1 MGYVAE
7 PAFSL
12 LFAAKKIY
20 FLQQI
25 VDSAADIN
33 SSPKIISEWGS
44 GLERRRGLSQTHLIF
59 IGMLAGLIIGFAFP
73 GLGTKLEPLS
83 TIFIRLVKTIIVPII
98 FATLVVGIAS
108 HSDLKAVGRMG
119 IKAIVY
125 FEIVTT
131 LALFLGLV
139 VVNITKPGVGIQ
151 LGSAGDLQGL
161 SAARHMTIKEVVI
174 NIFPEN
180 FFDSAARGDVLE
192 VVVFTILFAIALSLI
207 KEKKKPIIE
216 FCEALAET
224 MFKYTNIVMRFAPI
238 GVGAAIAVVV
248 ASKGMNVLLNLCLL
262 IASFYGAIV
271 VFLLAVLLPAAL
283 VFKVPIKKF
292 ISAVKEPAVIAF
304 STSSSEAALPK
315 AMENMEAI
323 GVPRRVVSFVIPTGY
338 SFNLDGTTI
347 YLSLASIFAAQAAG
361 IDLSFSQQLVMG
373 FTLIFA
379 SKGAAGVP
387 RASLV
392 VLAGTLAS
400 FGLPVEAVAVILG
413 VDTVMDM
420 GRTAVNV
427 TGNCLATVV
436 VAKWEGVFGEK
447 EVSDM
452 ETEPQDDD
460 ETLREASL

>member
-1 MGYVAE
+1 M
-7 PAFSL
+7 
-12 LFAAKKIY
+12 
-20 FLQQI
+20 
-25 VDSAADIN
+25 
-33 SSPKIISEWGS
+33 
-44 GLERRRGLSQTHLIF
+44 ERRRGLSQTHLIF

-98 FATLVVGIAS
+98 FATLVVGIAG
-108 HSDLKAVGRMG
+108 HADLKAVGRMG

-161 SAARHMTIKEVVI
+161 STAKHMTIREIVI
-174 NIFPEN
+174 NIFREN

-192 VVVFTILFAIALSLI
+192 VVIFTILFAIALSLI

-216 FCEALAET
+216 FCEALSET

-262 IASFYGAIV
+262 IASFYGAII
-271 VFLLAVLLPAAL
+271 VFVLAVLLPAAL

-304 STSSSEAALPK
+304 STSSSE
-315 AMENMEAI
+315 
-323 GVPRRVVSFVIPTGY
+323 
-338 SFNLDGTTI
+338 
-347 YLSLASIFAAQAAG
+347 
-361 IDLSFSQQLVMG
+361 
-373 FTLIFA
+373 
-379 SKGAAGVP
+379 AAGVP

-447 EVSDM
+447 EVPDT

>member
-1 MGYVAE
+1 
-7 PAFSL
+7 
-12 LFAAKKIY
+12 
-20 FLQQI
+20 
-25 VDSAADIN
+25 
-33 SSPKIISEWGS
+33 
-44 GLERRRGLSQTHLIF
+44 
-59 IGMLAGLIIGFAFP
+59 MLAGLVLGFAFP
-73 GLGTKLEPLS
+73 ALGTKMEALS

-108 HSDLKAVGRMG
+108 HADLKAVGRMG

-125 FEIVTT
+125 FEIITT
-131 LALFLGLV
+131 IALFLGLV
-139 VVNITKPGVGIQ
+139 VVNVTKPGVGID
-151 LGSAGDLQGL
+151 LGDAGLPAGL
-161 SAARHMTIKEVVI
+161 GEAKHMTIKEIVI
-174 NIFPEN
+174 NIFPDN
-180 FFDSAARGDVLE
+180 FFDAASRGDVLE
-192 VVVFTILFAIALSLI
+192 VVVFTIIFAIALSLI

-224 MFKYTNIVMRFAPI
+224 MFKYTNIVMRFAPV

-248 ASKGMNVLLNLCLL
+248 ASKGMSVLLNLCLL

-271 VFLLAVLLPAAL
+271 VFMLAVLLPVAL
-283 VFKVPIKKF
+283 LFKVPVRRF
-292 ISAVKEPAVIAF
+292 IAAVKEPAVIAF

-315 AMENMEAI
+315 AMENMEAL

-361 IDLSFSQQLVMG
+361 VDLSLSQQLLIG

-400 FGLPVEAVAVILG
+400 FGLPVQAVAVILG

-427 TGNCLATVV
+427 TGNCLATVI
-436 VAKWEGVFGEK
+436 VAKWEKVFDRKDEAAVGEGR
-447 EVSDM
+447 S
-452 ETEPQDDD
+452 PNDDK
-460 ETLREASL
+460 TLSEASA

>member
-1 MGYVAE
+1 
-7 PAFSL
+7 
-12 LFAAKKIY
+12 
-20 FLQQI
+20 
-25 VDSAADIN
+25 
-33 SSPKIISEWGS
+33 
-44 GLERRRGLSQTHLIF
+44 LEKRRRLSQTHLIF
-59 IGMLAGLIIGFAFP
+59 IGMLAGLILGFAFP
-73 GLGTKLEPLS
+73 ALGTKMEALS

-108 HSDLKAVGRMG
+108 HADLKAVGRMG

-125 FEIVTT
+125 FEIITT
-131 LALFLGLV
+131 IALFLGLV
-139 VVNITKPGVGIQ
+139 VVNVTKPGVGID
-151 LGSAGDLQGL
+151 LGDAGLPAGL
-161 SAARHMTIKEVVI
+161 GEAKHMTIKEIVI
-174 NIFPEN
+174 NIFPDN
-180 FFDSAARGDVLE
+180 FFDAASRGDVLE
-192 VVVFTILFAIALSLI
+192 VVVFTIIFAIALSLI

-224 MFKYTNIVMRFAPI
+224 MFKYTNIVMRFAPV

-248 ASKGMNVLLNLCLL
+248 ASKGMSVLLNLCLL
-262 IASFYGAIV
+262 IASFYGAIA
-271 VFLLAVLLPAAL
+271 VFMLGVLLPVAL
-283 VFKVPIKKF
+283 LFKVPVRRF
-292 ISAVKEPAVIAF
+292 IAAVKEPAVIAF

-315 AMENMEAI
+315 AMENMEAL

-361 IDLSFSQQLVMG
+361 VDLSLSQQLLIG

-400 FGLPVEAVAVILG
+400 FGLPVQAVAVILG

-427 TGNCLATVV
+427 TGNCLATVI
-436 VAKWEGVFGEK
+436 VAKWEKVFDRKDEAAVGEGR
-447 EVSDM
+447 S
-452 ETEPQDDD
+452 PNDDK
-460 ETLREASL
+460 TLSEASA

>member
-1 MGYVAE
+1 M
-7 PAFSL
+7 
-12 LFAAKKIY
+12 
-20 FLQQI
+20 
-25 VDSAADIN
+25 
-33 SSPKIISEWGS
+33 
-44 GLERRRGLSQTHLIF
+44 ERRRRLSQTHLIF
-59 IGMLAGLIIGFAFP
+59 IGMLAGLVLGFAFP
-73 GLGTKLEPLS
+73 ALGTKMEALS

-108 HSDLKAVGRMG
+108 HADLKAVGRMG
-119 IKAIVY
+119 VKAIVY

-131 LALFLGLV
+131 IALFLGLL
-139 VVNITKPGVGIQ
+139 VVNVTKPGVGID
-151 LGSAGDLQGL
+151 LGDAGLPAGL
-161 SAARHMTIKEVVI
+161 GQARHMTIKEIVI
-174 NIFPEN
+174 NIFPDN
-180 FFDSAARGDVLE
+180 FFDAASRGDVLE
-192 VVVFTILFAIALSLI
+192 VVVFTIIFAIALSLI

-271 VFLLAVLLPAAL
+271 VFMLGVLLPVAL
-283 VFKVPIKKF
+283 LFKVPVRRF
-292 ISAVKEPAVIAF
+292 IAAVKEPAVIAF

-315 AMENMEAI
+315 AMENMEAL

-361 IDLSFSQQLVMG
+361 VDLSLSQQLLIG

-400 FGLPVEAVAVILG
+400 FGLPVQAVAVILG

-427 TGNCLATVV
+427 TGNCLATVI
-436 VAKWEGVFGEK
+436 VAKWEKVFDRK
-447 EVSDM
+447 EGAPVREERS
-452 ETEPQDDD
+452 PDDD
-460 ETLREASL
+460 KTLSEASA

>member
-1 MGYVAE
+1 ME
-7 PAFSL
+7 
-12 LFAAKKIY
+12 K
-20 FLQQI
+20 
-25 VDSAADIN
+25 
-33 SSPKIISEWGS
+33 
-44 GLERRRGLSQTHLIF
+44 RRRLSQTHLIF
-59 IGMLAGLIIGFAFP
+59 IGMLAGLVLGFAFP
-73 GLGTKLEPLS
+73 ALGTKMEALS

-108 HSDLKAVGRMG
+108 HADLKAVGRMG
-119 IKAIVY
+119 VKAIVY

-131 LALFLGLV
+131 IALFLGLV
-139 VVNITKPGVGIQ
+139 VVNITKPGVGID
-151 LGSAGDLQGL
+151 LGNAGLPDGL
-161 SAARHMTIKEVVI
+161 GQAKHMTIKEIVI
-174 NIFPEN
+174 NIFPDN
-180 FFDSAARGDVLE
+180 FFDAASRGDVLE
-192 VVVFTILFAIALSLI
+192 VVVFTIIFAIALSLI

-224 MFKYTNIVMRFAPI
+224 MFKYTNIVMRFAPV
-238 GVGAAIAVVV
+238 GVGAAIAAVV
-248 ASKGMNVLLNLCLL
+248 ASKGMSVLLNLCLL

-271 VFLLAVLLPAAL
+271 VFMLGVLLPVAL
-283 VFKVPIKKF
+283 LFKVPVKRF
-292 ISAVKEPAVIAF
+292 IAAVKEPAVIAF

-315 AMENMEAI
+315 AMENMEAL

-361 IDLSFSQQLVMG
+361 VDLSLSQQLLIG

-400 FGLPVEAVAVILG
+400 FGLPVQAVAVILG

-427 TGNCLATVV
+427 TGNCLATVI
-436 VAKWEGVFGEK
+436 VAKWEKVFDRK
-447 EVSDM
+447 EDTPRNIQEGSPNNDK
-452 ETEPQDDD
+452 
-460 ETLREASL
+460 TLSEASL

>member
-1 MGYVAE
+1 
-7 PAFSL
+7 
-12 LFAAKKIY
+12 
-20 FLQQI
+20 
-25 VDSAADIN
+25 
-33 SSPKIISEWGS
+33 
-44 GLERRRGLSQTHLIF
+44 LEKRRRLSQTHLIF
-59 IGMLAGLIIGFAFP
+59 IGMLAGLVLGFAFP
-73 GLGTKLEPLS
+73 ALGTKMEALS

-108 HSDLKAVGRMG
+108 HADLKAVGRMG

-125 FEIVTT
+125 FEIITT
-131 LALFLGLV
+131 IALFLGLV
-139 VVNITKPGVGIQ
+139 VVNVTKPGVGID
-151 LGSAGDLQGL
+151 LGDAGLPAGL
-161 SAARHMTIKEVVI
+161 GEAKHMTIKEIVI
-174 NIFPEN
+174 NIFPDN
-180 FFDSAARGDVLE
+180 FFDAASRGDVLE
-192 VVVFTILFAIALSLI
+192 VVAFTIIFAIALSLI

-224 MFKYTNIVMRFAPI
+224 MFKYTNIVMRFAPV

-248 ASKGMNVLLNLCLL
+248 ASKGMSVLLNLCLL

-271 VFLLAVLLPAAL
+271 VFMLAVLLPVAL
-283 VFKVPIKKF
+283 LFKVPVRRF
-292 ISAVKEPAVIAF
+292 IAAVKEPAVIAF

-315 AMENMEAI
+315 AMENMEAL

-361 IDLSFSQQLVMG
+361 VDLSLSQQLLIG

-400 FGLPVEAVAVILG
+400 FGLPVQAVAVILG

-427 TGNCLATVV
+427 TGNCLATVI
-436 VAKWEGVFGEK
+436 VAKWEKVFDRKDEAAVGEGR
-447 EVSDM
+447 S
-452 ETEPQDDD
+452 PNDDK
-460 ETLREASL
+460 TLSEASA

>member
-1 MGYVAE
+1 
-7 PAFSL
+7 
-12 LFAAKKIY
+12 
-20 FLQQI
+20 
-25 VDSAADIN
+25 
-33 SSPKIISEWGS
+33 
-44 GLERRRGLSQTHLIF
+44 
-59 IGMLAGLIIGFAFP
+59 MLAGLLLGLVFP
-73 GLGTKLEPLS
+73 ALGTKMEALS

-108 HSDLKAVGRMG
+108 HADLKAVGRMG
-119 IKAIVY
+119 VKAIVY

-131 LALFLGLV
+131 IALFLGLV
-139 VVNITKPGVGIQ
+139 VVNVTKPGVGID
-151 LGSAGDLQGL
+151 LGDAGLPAGL
-161 SAARHMTIKEVVI
+161 GQAKHMTIKEIVI
-174 NIFPEN
+174 NIFPDN
-180 FFDSAARGDVLE
+180 FFEAAARGDVLE
-192 VVVFTILFAIALSLI
+192 VVVFTIIFAIALSLI

-224 MFKYTNIVMRFAPI
+224 MFKYTNIVMRFAPV

-271 VFLLAVLLPAAL
+271 VFMLGVLLPVAL
-283 VFKVPIKKF
+283 LFKVPVRRF
-292 ISAVKEPAVIAF
+292 IAAVKEPAVIAF

-315 AMENMEAI
+315 AMENMEAL

-361 IDLSFSQQLVMG
+361 IDLSLSQQLLIG

-400 FGLPVEAVAVILG
+400 FGLPVQAVAVILG

-427 TGNCLATVV
+427 TGNCLATVI
-436 VAKWEGVFGEK
+436 VAKWEKVFDKKEETPGGE
-447 EVSDM
+447 EGAM
-452 ETEPQDDD
+452 DDGK
-460 ETLREASL
+460 TLSEASL

>member
-1 MGYVAE
+1 
-7 PAFSL
+7 
-12 LFAAKKIY
+12 
-20 FLQQI
+20 
-25 VDSAADIN
+25 
-33 SSPKIISEWGS
+33 
-44 GLERRRGLSQTHLIF
+44 
-59 IGMLAGLIIGFAFP
+59 
-73 GLGTKLEPLS
+73 
-83 TIFIRLVKTIIVPII
+83 
-98 FATLVVGIAS
+98 
-108 HSDLKAVGRMG
+108 
-119 IKAIVY
+119 
-125 FEIVTT
+125 
-131 LALFLGLV
+131 
-139 VVNITKPGVGIQ
+139 
-151 LGSAGDLQGL
+151 DLQGL
-161 SAARHMTIKEVVI
+161 SAAKHMTIREIVI

-216 FCEALAET
+216 FCEALSET

-271 VFLLAVLLPAAL
+271 VFLLTVLLPAAL

-347 YLSLASIFAAQAAG
+347 YLSLASLFAAQAAG

-452 ETEPQDDD
+452 ESEPQDDD

>member
-1 MGYVAE
+1 M
-7 PAFSL
+7 
-12 LFAAKKIY
+12 
-20 FLQQI
+20 
-25 VDSAADIN
+25 
-33 SSPKIISEWGS
+33 
-44 GLERRRGLSQTHLIF
+44 ERRGKLSQTHLIF

-73 GLGTKLEPLS
+73 GIGVKLEPLS

-108 HSDLKAVGRMG
+108 HADLKAVGRMG
-119 IKAIVY
+119 VKAIVY

-131 LALFLGLV
+131 LALFLGLI
-139 VVNITKPGVGIQ
+139 VVNITKPGKGIM
-151 LGSAGDLQGL
+151 LGGDTGSLAGL
-161 SAARHMTIKEVVI
+161 APAKHMTIKEVVV

-192 VVVFTILFAIALSLI
+192 VVVFTIIFAIALSLI

-224 MFKYTNIVMRFAPI
+224 MFKYTGIVMRFAPI
-238 GVGAAIAVVV
+238 GVGAAIAAVV

-271 VFLLAVLLPAAL
+271 VFMLAVLLPAAL
-283 VFKVPIKKF
+283 VFKVPIRKF
-292 ISAVKEPAVIAF
+292 IAAVKEPAIIAF

-315 AMENMEAI
+315 AMENMEAL

-347 YLSLASIFAAQAAG
+347 YLSLASLFAAQAAG
-361 IDLSFSQQLVMG
+361 IDLSFSQQLMMG

-436 VAKWEGVFGEK
+436 VAKWEGVFGK
-447 EVSDM
+447 SEVPEVQEEVLSSDK
-452 ETEPQDDD
+452 
-460 ETLREASL
+460 TLPEASV

>member
-1 MGYVAE
+1 ME
-7 PAFSL
+7 
-12 LFAAKKIY
+12 K
-20 FLQQI
+20 
-25 VDSAADIN
+25 
-33 SSPKIISEWGS
+33 
-44 GLERRRGLSQTHLIF
+44 RRRLSQTHLIF
-59 IGMLAGLIIGFAFP
+59 IGMLAGLVLGFAFP
-73 GLGTKLEPLS
+73 ALGTKMEALS

-108 HSDLKAVGRMG
+108 HADLKAVGRMG
-119 IKAIVY
+119 VKAIVY
-125 FEIVTT
+125 FEIITT
-131 LALFLGLV
+131 IALFLGLV
-139 VVNITKPGVGIQ
+139 VVNVTKPGVGID
-151 LGSAGDLQGL
+151 LGDAGLPAGL
-161 SAARHMTIKEVVI
+161 GEAKHMTIKEIVI
-174 NIFPEN
+174 NIFPDN
-180 FFDSAARGDVLE
+180 FFDAASRGDVLE
-192 VVVFTILFAIALSLI
+192 VVVFTIIFAIALSLI
-207 KEKKKPIIE
+207 KERKKPIIE

-224 MFKYTNIVMRFAPI
+224 MFKYTNIVMRFAPV

-248 ASKGMNVLLNLCLL
+248 ASKGMSVLLNLCLL

-271 VFLLAVLLPAAL
+271 VFMLAVLLPVAL
-283 VFKVPIKKF
+283 LFKVPVRRF
-292 ISAVKEPAVIAF
+292 IAAVKEPAVIAF

-315 AMENMEAI
+315 AMENMEAL

-361 IDLSFSQQLVMG
+361 VDLSLSQQLLIG

-400 FGLPVEAVAVILG
+400 FGLPVQAVAVILG

-427 TGNCLATVV
+427 TGNCLATVIV
-436 VAKWEGVFGEK
+436 VKWEKVFDRK
-447 EVSDM
+447 
-452 ETEPQDDD
+452 D
-460 ETLREASL
+460 EAA

>member
-1 MGYVAE
+1 
-7 PAFSL
+7 
-12 LFAAKKIY
+12 
-20 FLQQI
+20 
-25 VDSAADIN
+25 
-33 SSPKIISEWGS
+33 
-44 GLERRRGLSQTHLIF
+44 
-59 IGMLAGLIIGFAFP
+59 MLAGLIIGFAFP
-73 GLGTKLEPLS
+73 ALGTKMEALS

-108 HSDLKAVGRMG
+108 HADLKAVGRMG
-119 IKAIVY
+119 VKAIVY

-131 LALFLGLV
+131 IALFLGLL
-139 VVNITKPGVGIQ
+139 VVNVTKPGVGID
-151 LGSAGDLQGL
+151 LGDAGLPAGL
-161 SAARHMTIKEVVI
+161 GQAKHMTIKEIVI

-180 FFDSAARGDVLE
+180 FFEAAARGDVLE
-192 VVVFTILFAIALSLI
+192 VVVFTIIFAIALSLI

-224 MFKYTNIVMRFAPI
+224 MFKYTNIVMRFAPV

-248 ASKGMNVLLNLCLL
+248 ASKGMSVLLNLCLL

-271 VFLLAVLLPAAL
+271 IFMLGVLLPVAL
-283 VFKVPIKKF
+283 LFKVPVRRF
-292 ISAVKEPAVIAF
+292 IAAVKEPAIIAF

-315 AMENMEAI
+315 AMENMEAL

-361 IDLSFSQQLVMG
+361 INLGLSEQLLIG

-400 FGLPVEAVAVILG
+400 FGLPIQAVAVILG

-427 TGNCLATVV
+427 TGNCLATVI
-436 VAKWEGVFGEK
+436 VAKWEKVFDKKEETPGEG
-447 EVSDM
+447 SL
-452 ETEPQDDD
+452 DDGK
-460 ETLREASL
+460 TLSEASL

>member
-1 MGYVAE
+1 MGA
-7 PAFSL
+7 
-12 LFAAKKIY
+12 
-20 FLQQI
+20 
-25 VDSAADIN
+25 
-33 SSPKIISEWGS
+33 
-44 GLERRRGLSQTHLIF
+44 GLEKRRRLSQTHLIF
-59 IGMLAGLIIGFAFP
+59 LGMLGGLIIGFAFP
-73 GLGTKLEPLS
+73 AVGMKLDSLS

-98 FATLVVGIAS
+98 FSTLVVGIAG
-108 HSDLKAVGRMG
+108 HADLKAVGRMG
-119 IKAIVY
+119 VKAIVY

-131 LALFLGLV
+131 LALFLGLI

-151 LGSAGDLQGL
+151 LGDAAMPVGL
-161 SAARHMTIKEVVI
+161 GQAHHMSIKEVVI
-174 NIFPEN
+174 NIFPDN

-192 VVVFTILFAIALSLI
+192 VVVFTVIFAIALSLI
-207 KEKKKPIIE
+207 KEKKKPILD

-224 MFKYTNIVMRFAPI
+224 MFKYTGIVMRFAPV
-238 GVGAAIAVVV
+238 GVGAAIAAVV
-248 ASKGMNVLLNLCLL
+248 ASKGLNVLLNLCIL
-262 IASFYGAIV
+262 IASFYGAIAI
-271 VFLLAVLLPAAL
+271 FLLAVLLPAAWA
-283 VFKVPIKKF
+283 FKVPIRRF
-292 ISAVKEPAVIAF
+292 IAAVKEPAIIAF

-315 AMENMEAI
+315 AMENMEAL

-361 IDLSFSQQLVMG
+361 IDLSFSEQLLIG

-400 FGLPVEAVAVILG
+400 FGLPVQAVAVILG

-436 VAKWEGVFGEK
+436 VAKWERVFDRK
-447 EVSDM
+447 EVPG
-452 ETEPQDDD
+452 TVQEPLTDN
-460 ETLREASL
+460 ERLPEATL

>member
-1 MGYVAE
+1 M
-7 PAFSL
+7 
-12 LFAAKKIY
+12 KKR
-20 FLQQI
+20 
-25 VDSAADIN
+25 
-33 SSPKIISEWGS
+33 W
-44 GLERRRGLSQTHLIF
+44 RLSQTHLIF

-73 GLGTKLEPLS
+73 ALGTKMEALS

-108 HSDLKAVGRMG
+108 HADLKAVGRMG
-119 IKAIVY
+119 VKAIVY

-131 LALFLGLV
+131 IALFLGLL
-139 VVNITKPGVGIQ
+139 VVNVTKPGVGID
-151 LGSAGDLQGL
+151 LGDAGLPAGL
-161 SAARHMTIKEVVI
+161 GQAKHMTIKEIVI

-180 FFDSAARGDVLE
+180 FFEAAARGDVLE
-192 VVVFTILFAIALSLI
+192 VVVFTIIFAIALSLI

-224 MFKYTNIVMRFAPI
+224 MFKYTNIVMRFAPV

-248 ASKGMNVLLNLCLL
+248 ASKGMSVLLNLCLL

-271 VFLLAVLLPAAL
+271 VFMLAVLLPVAL
-283 VFKVPIKKF
+283 LFKVPVRRF
-292 ISAVKEPAVIAF
+292 IAAVKEPAVIAF

-315 AMENMEAI
+315 AMENMEAL

-361 IDLSFSQQLVMG
+361 INLGLSEQLLIG

-400 FGLPVEAVAVILG
+400 FGLPIQAVAVILG

-427 TGNCLATVV
+427 TGNCLATVI
-436 VAKWEGVFGEK
+436 VAKWEKVFDKKEETPGEG
-447 EVSDM
+447 SL
-452 ETEPQDDD
+452 DDGK
-460 ETLREASL
+460 TLSEASL

>member
-1 MGYVAE
+1 
-7 PAFSL
+7 
-12 LFAAKKIY
+12 
-20 FLQQI
+20 
-25 VDSAADIN
+25 
-33 SSPKIISEWGS
+33 
-44 GLERRRGLSQTHLIF
+44 LEKRRRLSQTHLIF
-59 IGMLAGLIIGFAFP
+59 IGMLAGLVVGLAFP
-73 GLGTKLEPLS
+73 ALGTKMEALS

-108 HSDLKAVGRMG
+108 HADLKAVGRMG
-119 IKAIVY
+119 VKAIVY

-131 LALFLGLV
+131 IALFLGLL
-139 VVNITKPGVGIQ
+139 VVNVTKPGVGID
-151 LGSAGDLQGL
+151 LGDAGLPAGL
-161 SAARHMTIKEVVI
+161 GQAKHMTIKEIVI
-174 NIFPEN
+174 NIFPDN
-180 FFDSAARGDVLE
+180 FFEAAARGDVLE
-192 VVVFTILFAIALSLI
+192 VVVFTIIFAIALSLI

-248 ASKGMNVLLNLCLL
+248 ASKGINVLLNLCLL

-271 VFLLAVLLPAAL
+271 VFMLGVLLPVAL
-283 VFKVPIKKF
+283 LFKVPVRRF
-292 ISAVKEPAVIAF
+292 IAAVKEPAVIAF

-315 AMENMEAI
+315 AMENMEAL

-361 IDLSFSQQLVMG
+361 IDLSLSQQLLIG

-400 FGLPVEAVAVILG
+400 FGLPVQAVAVILG

-427 TGNCLATVV
+427 TGNCLATVI
-436 VAKWEGVFGEK
+436 VAKWEKVFDKKEETPGE
-447 EVSDM
+447 E
-452 ETEPQDDD
+452 EGTLDD
-460 ETLREASL
+460 EKTLSEASL

>member
-1 MGYVAE
+1 M
-7 PAFSL
+7 
-12 LFAAKKIY
+12 
-20 FLQQI
+20 
-25 VDSAADIN
+25 
-33 SSPKIISEWGS
+33 
-44 GLERRRGLSQTHLIF
+44 ERRRGLSQTHLIF

-98 FATLVVGIAS
+98 FATLVVGIAG
-108 HSDLKAVGRMG
+108 HADLKAVGRMG

-161 SAARHMTIKEVVI
+161 SPAKHMTIREIVI

-216 FCEALAET
+216 FCEALSET

-271 VFLLAVLLPAAL
+271 VFLLAVLLPAAM

-315 AMENMEAI
+315 AMENMESI

-447 EVSDM
+447 EVPDM
-452 ETEPQDDD
+452 ESEPQDDD

>member
-1 MGYVAE
+1 
-7 PAFSL
+7 
-12 LFAAKKIY
+12 
-20 FLQQI
+20 
-25 VDSAADIN
+25 
-33 SSPKIISEWGS
+33 
-44 GLERRRGLSQTHLIF
+44 
-59 IGMLAGLIIGFAFP
+59 MLAGLVVGLAFP
-73 GLGTKLEPLS
+73 ALGTKMEALS

-108 HSDLKAVGRMG
+108 HADLKAVGRMG
-119 IKAIVY
+119 VKAIVY

-131 LALFLGLV
+131 IALFLGLL
-139 VVNITKPGVGIQ
+139 VVNVTKPGVGID
-151 LGSAGDLQGL
+151 LGDAGLPAGL
-161 SAARHMTIKEVVI
+161 GQAKHMTIKEIVI
-174 NIFPEN
+174 NIFPDN
-180 FFDSAARGDVLE
+180 FFEAAARGDVLE
-192 VVVFTILFAIALSLI
+192 VVVFTIIFAIALSLI

-248 ASKGMNVLLNLCLL
+248 ASKGINVLLNLCLL

-271 VFLLAVLLPAAL
+271 VFMLGVLLPVAL
-283 VFKVPIKKF
+283 LFKVPVRRF
-292 ISAVKEPAVIAF
+292 IAAVKEPAVIAF

-315 AMENMEAI
+315 AMENMEAL

-361 IDLSFSQQLVMG
+361 IDLSLSQQLLIG

-400 FGLPVEAVAVILG
+400 FGLPVQAVAVILG

-427 TGNCLATVV
+427 TGNCLATVI
-436 VAKWEGVFGEK
+436 VAKWEKVFDKKEETPGE
-447 EVSDM
+447 E
-452 ETEPQDDD
+452 EGTLDD
-460 ETLREASL
+460 EKTLSEASL

>member
-1 MGYVAE
+1 ME
-7 PAFSL
+7 
-12 LFAAKKIY
+12 K
-20 FLQQI
+20 
-25 VDSAADIN
+25 
-33 SSPKIISEWGS
+33 
-44 GLERRRGLSQTHLIF
+44 RRRLSQTHLIF
-59 IGMLAGLIIGFAFP
+59 IGMLAGLVVGLAFP
-73 GLGTKLEPLS
+73 ALGTKMEALS

-108 HSDLKAVGRMG
+108 HADLKAVGRMG
-119 IKAIVY
+119 VKAIVY

-131 LALFLGLV
+131 IALFLGLL
-139 VVNITKPGVGIQ
+139 VVNVTKPGVGID
-151 LGSAGDLQGL
+151 LGDAGLPAGL
-161 SAARHMTIKEVVI
+161 GQAKHMTIKEIVI
-174 NIFPEN
+174 NIFPDN
-180 FFDSAARGDVLE
+180 FFEAAARGDVLE
-192 VVVFTILFAIALSLI
+192 VVVFTIIFAIALSLI

-248 ASKGMNVLLNLCLL
+248 ASKGINVLLNLCLL

-271 VFLLAVLLPAAL
+271 VFMLGVLLPVAL
-283 VFKVPIKKF
+283 LFKVPVRRF
-292 ISAVKEPAVIAF
+292 IAAVKEPAVIAF

-315 AMENMEAI
+315 AMENMEAL

-361 IDLSFSQQLVMG
+361 IDLSLSQQLLIG

-400 FGLPVEAVAVILG
+400 FGLPVQAVAVILG

-427 TGNCLATVV
+427 TGNCLATVI
-436 VAKWEGVFGEK
+436 VAKWEKVFDKKEETPGE
-447 EVSDM
+447 E
-452 ETEPQDDD
+452 EGTLDD
-460 ETLREASL
+460 EKTLSEASL

>member
-1 MGYVAE
+1 
-7 PAFSL
+7 
-12 LFAAKKIY
+12 
-20 FLQQI
+20 
-25 VDSAADIN
+25 
-33 SSPKIISEWGS
+33 
-44 GLERRRGLSQTHLIF
+44 
-59 IGMLAGLIIGFAFP
+59 MLAGLIIGFAFP
-73 GLGTKLEPLS
+73 ALGTKMEALS

-108 HSDLKAVGRMG
+108 HADLKAVGRMG
-119 IKAIVY
+119 VKAIVY

-131 LALFLGLV
+131 IALFLGLL
-139 VVNITKPGVGIQ
+139 VVNVTKPGVGID
-151 LGSAGDLQGL
+151 LGDAGLPAGL
-161 SAARHMTIKEVVI
+161 GQAKHMTIKEIVI

-180 FFDSAARGDVLE
+180 FFEAAARGDVLE
-192 VVVFTILFAIALSLI
+192 VVVFTIIFAIALSLI

-224 MFKYTNIVMRFAPI
+224 MFKYTNIVMRFAPV

-271 VFLLAVLLPAAL
+271 IFMLGVLLPVAL
-283 VFKVPIKKF
+283 LFKVPVRRF
-292 ISAVKEPAVIAF
+292 IAAVKEPAIIAF

-315 AMENMEAI
+315 AMENMEAL

-361 IDLSFSQQLVMG
+361 INLGLSEQLLIG

-400 FGLPVEAVAVILG
+400 FGLPIQAVAVILG

-427 TGNCLATVV
+427 TGNCLATVI
-436 VAKWEGVFGEK
+436 VAKWEKVFDKKEETPGEG
-447 EVSDM
+447 SL
-452 ETEPQDDD
+452 DDGK
-460 ETLREASL
+460 TLSEASL

>member
-1 MGYVAE
+1 
-7 PAFSL
+7 
-12 LFAAKKIY
+12 
-20 FLQQI
+20 
-25 VDSAADIN
+25 
-33 SSPKIISEWGS
+33 
-44 GLERRRGLSQTHLIF
+44 LEKRRRLSQTHLIF
-59 IGMLAGLIIGFAFP
+59 IGMLAGLVLGFVFP
-73 GLGTKLEPLS
+73 ALGTKMEALS

-108 HSDLKAVGRMG
+108 HADLKAVGRMG
-119 IKAIVY
+119 VKAIVY
-125 FEIVTT
+125 FEIITT
-131 LALFLGLV
+131 IALFLGLI
-139 VVNITKPGVGIQ
+139 VVNVTKPGVGID
-151 LGSAGDLQGL
+151 LGGAGLPAGL
-161 SAARHMTIKEVVI
+161 GEAKHMTIKEIVI
-174 NIFPEN
+174 NIFPDN
-180 FFDSAARGDVLE
+180 FFDAASRGDVLE
-192 VVVFTILFAIALSLI
+192 VVVFTIIFAIALSLI

-224 MFKYTNIVMRFAPI
+224 MFKYTNIIMRFAPV

-271 VFLLAVLLPAAL
+271 VFMLGVLLPVAL
-283 VFKVPIKKF
+283 IFKVPVRRF
-292 ISAVKEPAVIAF
+292 IAAVKEPAVIAF

-315 AMENMEAI
+315 AMENMEAL

-361 IDLSFSQQLVMG
+361 VDLSLSQQLLIG

-400 FGLPVEAVAVILG
+400 FGLPVQAVAVILG

-427 TGNCLATVV
+427 TGNCLATVI
-436 VAKWEGVFGEK
+436 VAKWEKVFDRKDEAAVGEGR
-447 EVSDM
+447 S
-452 ETEPQDDD
+452 PNDDK
-460 ETLREASL
+460 TLSEASA